1 MDLDPNAMFQGR
13 KCILNY
19 LNSTKYIL
27 YYIYD
32 MYRILKHHFCYSKFR
47 MISLY
52 EAKMNIEFDLI
63 PFTMKGG
70 GLKCIRKRVKKSI
83 FDSNTSFEIAVMN
96 MIEMIL

>member
-1 MDLDPNAMFQGR
+1 MYFKLL
-13 KCILNY
+13 KLYKIH
-19 LNSTKYIL
+19 TYIL

-52 EAKMNIEFDLI
+52 EAKMNIEFNTLYYE
-63 PFTMKGG
+63 G
-70 GLKCIRKRVKKSI
+70 RRVEMHPKEGEKSI
-83 FDSNTSFEIAVMN
+83 FNSNTSFEIAVMN